1 MKKKVI
7 LACYLALLVLGLIY
21 AQQAFGVSA
30 DKLEE
35 EARREQQIP
44 SHWQL
49 AKNVNETIGALL
61 FYDEETGDSTYAI
74 YLPRKGLSFGYFFRA
89 GGVNSEIREG
99 TPMFSYVDQGSA
111 ILSMNKEK
119 IAAIELELIEGTK
132 TIPIDPERPFA
143 LALPKELGVLR
154 LYDQAGKELQLSVV
168 NVME

>member
-49 AKNVNETIGALL
+49 AKDVNETIGALL
-61 FYDEETGDSTYAI
+61 FYDEETGPTPSTFRERG
-74 YLPRKGLSFGYFFRA
+74 YL
-89 GGVNSEIREG
+89 
-99 TPMFSYVDQGSA
+99 SA
-111 ILSMNKEK
+111 TF
-119 IAAIELELIEGTK
+119 LEL
-132 TIPIDPERPFA
+132 
-143 LALPKELGVLR
+143 
-154 LYDQAGKELQLSVV
+154 AG
-168 NVME
+168 